1 MEKPQKQIIIGLAG
15 EIASGKDTIA
25 RYYEKKYGASMY
37 RFSDVLRDVLKRL
50 HLPENRKN
58 LAQASLMLRQGFGED
73 VFSHAVAEEVA
84 NDRSALIVVDGV
96 RRETDVKGT
105 QNLPGFRFLFV
116 TADPKRRFDRLTQRN
131 QNADDSTKTFE
142 EFLSDSELETEQQ
155 ISRLRAKADFVID
168 NNGTLEDLYRQ
179 ADLFIEKMQEE
190 GDDKK
195 WAWHSVWGSEEGAA
209 KEPGAEKVVEPL
221 AE

>member
-1 MEKPQKQIIIGLAG
+1 MDTPETQIIIGLAG

-25 RYYEKKYGASMY
+25 RYYEKRYGASMY
-37 RFSDVLRDVLKRL
+37 RFSDVLRDILKRL

-73 VFSHAVAEEVA
+73 VFSHAVAEEVMV
-84 NDRSALIVVDGV
+84 DKSPLIIVDGV

-116 TADPKRRFDRLTQRN
+116 SADPKRRFDRLTQRN

-142 EFLSDSELETEQQ
+142 EFLSDSALESEKQIAELKK
-155 ISRLRAKADFVID
+155 KADFIID

-179 ADLFIEKMQEE
+179 ADLFIEKMKE
-190 GDDKK
+190 GGDQKK
-195 WAWHSVWGSEEGAA
+195 WAWNSVWGADQGTGNNEQ
-209 KEPGAEKVVEPL
+209 
-221 AE
+221 

>member
-1 MEKPQKQIIIGLAG
+1 MEPQKQIIIGLAG

-25 RYYEKKYGASMY
+25 RYYEKRYGASMY

-50 HLPENRKN
+50 HLEENRRH

-73 VFSHAVAEEVA
+73 VFSHAVAEEVTT
-84 NDRSALIVVDGV
+84 DRSPLIIVDGV
-96 RRETDVKGT
+96 RRETDVKGI

-116 TADPKRRFDRLTQRN
+116 TADPKRRFERLSQRN

-142 EFLSDSELETEQQ
+142 EFLSDSELESEQQ
-155 ISRLRAKADFVID
+155 IAQLKAKADFVID

-179 ADLFIEKMQEE
+179 ADFFIGKMKEGGEKN
-190 GDDKK
+190 
-195 WAWHSVWGSEEGAA
+195 WAWNSVWGSEDKG
-209 KEPGAEKVVEPL
+209 
-221 AE
+221 